1 VEGPVL
7 GKRAMQNYLKASGGQ
22 RLGKRI
28 QIRLS
33 GALTQLERDELII
46 CDNPTRTKNAGQ
58 KTYRLPS
65 QPIFDLRVLGERTL
79 YDVPHME
86 LRELMYRISPDE
98 GLSTEQVMR
107 QVLSL
112 YGLSRLE
119 QKAEEHMTRIKRIPR
134 I

>member
-1 VEGPVL
+1 
-7 GKRAMQNYLKASGGQ
+7 M
-22 RLGKRI
+22 
-28 QIRLS
+28 
-33 GALTQLERDELII
+33 II
-46 CDNPTRTKNAGQ
+46 CDNPTRTKNSGQ

-119 QKAEEHMTRIKRIPR
+119 QKAEEHMLRIKRIPR
-134 I
+134 V